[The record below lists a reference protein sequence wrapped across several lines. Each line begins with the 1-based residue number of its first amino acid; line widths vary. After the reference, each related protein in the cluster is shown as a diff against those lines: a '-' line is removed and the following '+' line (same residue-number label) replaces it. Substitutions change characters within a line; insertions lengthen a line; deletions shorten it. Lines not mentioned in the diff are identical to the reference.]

1 MEIADL
7 PEYPKISFIFRDEKY
22 FFKVGDRIVDERN
35 LGDISIIIS
44 EISLP
49 QISDIIKRYRN
60 SDDSLTHNNFVRFLG
75 YFFNE
80 LQKIYSY
87 SVAFFIKNIAWFYFV
102 GYDSN
107 QKEFVGAMKNIAV
120 NDLGFDESVDISQF
134 CVNIRIFLFS
144 TLLPDIESLKK
155 RIEIFV
161 NGYETRPDLFIRLF
175 NSSFGQDKM
184 SYSIQAE
191 THNRFIEIYTTGNPV
206 LFLLFEFCNMI
217 KSEITIKPCANCGKY
232 FIPQKR
238 SDAIYCDRPSPQ
250 DDSMTCKEYGSK
262 KLWYDKAKE
271 NKSTKLYRNIYM
283 AKQMLAKNN
292 PDIKEYKDDF
302 EKYKIDV
309 KQWRK
314 DVKDGVRNDEE
325 FITWLKSVRGKRYL
339 D

>member
-1 MEIADL
+1 MEITDL
-7 PEYPKISFIFRDEKY
+7 PEYPKISFIFKEEKY
-22 FFKVGDRIVDERN
+22 FFKVGEKIVDEKN

-49 QISDIIKRYRN
+49 QISDIIKKYRK
-60 SDDSLTHNNFVRFLG
+60 SGDSLTHENFVHFLD
-75 YFFNE
+75 YFFKE
-80 LQKIYSY
+80 LLKIYSY
-87 SVAFFIKNIAWFYFV
+87 SVAFFIKNIAWFYFL
-102 GYDSN
+102 GYNAN

-120 NDLGFDESVDISQF
+120 NELGFDDNVDIAQL
-134 CVNIRIFLFS
+134 CINIRIFLLS
-144 TLLPDIESLKK
+144 TLLPDITHLKK
-155 RIEIFV
+155 HIEIFV
-161 NGYETRPDLFIRLF
+161 KGYDTRPDLFVKLL
-175 NSSFGQDKM
+175 NSSFGNTQM

-191 THNRFIEIYTTGNPV
+191 TYNSFIEIYTTGNPI
-206 LFLLFEFCNMI
+206 LFLMFEFCNMI
-217 KSEITIKPCANCGKY
+217 KSEITMKPCANCGKY

-238 SDAIYCDRPSPQ
+238 SDTIYCDRPSPQ

-283 AKQMLAKNN
+283 AKQMLSRNN

-314 DVKDGVRNDEE
+314 DVKDGVKSDAE